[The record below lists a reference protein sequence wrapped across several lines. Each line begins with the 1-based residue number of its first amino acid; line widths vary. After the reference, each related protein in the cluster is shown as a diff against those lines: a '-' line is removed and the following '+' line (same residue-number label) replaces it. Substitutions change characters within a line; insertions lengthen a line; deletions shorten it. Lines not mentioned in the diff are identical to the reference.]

1 MATPENH
8 TLRLLQEIRGSL
20 QSVDKKVDGLAV
32 KVDRNH
38 EDLRDR
44 MDDLTRVFAGE
55 SVLGRYA
62 ASDVDKRLEALE
74 KRLSALEGRR

>member
-8 TLRLLQEIRGSL
+8 ALRLLQEIRGSL
-20 QSVDKKVDGLAV
+20 QSVDKKVDGLAAT
-32 KVDRNH
+32 VDRNH
-38 EDLRDR
+38 QDLRDR

-62 ASDVDKRLEALE
+62 VSDVDKRLEALE
-74 KRLSALEGRR
+74 KRLSTLEQRR

>member
-20 QSVDKKVDGLAV
+20 RSVDQKVDGLSD
-32 KVDRNH
+32 KVDRIR
-38 EDLRDR
+38 DLKNRV
-44 MDDLTRVFAGE
+44 DDLTSVFAGE

-62 ASDVDKRLEALE
+62 SVLE
-74 KRLSALEGRR
+74 KRR

>member
-20 QSVDKKVDGLAV
+20 RSVDQKVDGLSD
-32 KVDRNH
+32 KVDRIRD
-38 EDLRDR
+38 DLKNRV
-44 MDDLTRVFAGE
+44 DDLTRVFAGE

-62 ASDVDKRLEALE
+62 ADDVDKRLEALE
-74 KRLSALEGRR
+74 KRISVLEKRR

>member
-20 QSVDKKVDGLAV
+20 QSVDKKVDGLAA
-32 KVDRNH
+32 KVDSNH
-38 EDLRDR
+38 QDLRDR
-44 MDDLTRVFAGE
+44 MDDLARVFAGE

-62 ASDVDKRLEALE
+62 VSDVDKRLEALE
-74 KRLSALEGRR
+74 KRLSTLERRR